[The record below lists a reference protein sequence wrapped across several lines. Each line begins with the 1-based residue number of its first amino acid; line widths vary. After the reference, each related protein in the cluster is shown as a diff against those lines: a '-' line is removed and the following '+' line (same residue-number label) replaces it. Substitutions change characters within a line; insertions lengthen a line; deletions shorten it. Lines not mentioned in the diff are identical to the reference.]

1 MLLKSLYAMLIF
13 AKNVIPS
20 STVEGKKK
28 KKRLEC
34 RFNIFC
40 FTWGIHRITQY
51 LIIVADMLHLVKEN
65 CWKNI

>member
-28 KKRLEC
+28 KKAFGMSIQNLLFHMGHSSNNAI
-34 RFNIFC
+34 FNYCSWYASF
-40 FTWGIHRITQY
+40 G
-51 LIIVADMLHLVKEN
+51 
-65 CWKNI
+65 